1 MSASLRPTPNRRL
14 KWLLW
19 GMALVLLTLA
29 SIGMGPTPISQ
40 ALRDRLAK
48 RSKKA
53 NIARAALAQEELDRA
68 LGFSPAGGYYDHDL
82 AVELH
87 ADSPNKI
94 LFTTD
99 GSAPT
104 FANGVLYEQPIY
116 LDSHSPRVVV
126 LRAREVLTGTQLGPI
141 VSASYVLAVRARL
154 PVLSL
159 IIDPAELQDLDTH
172 YLSRGQAWE
181 RSVHLT
187 YITPDAQVGF
197 TQAAGLR
204 IRGKGQASL
213 PKKSFWLYFR
223 QEYGKGKLRYPLF
236 GEGDVRAFDRLV
248 LDAGGNQADK
258 SLRWTLMESE
268 ITAQLTRQA
277 GGIAPQGQY
286 VVLFINGQPWGI
298 YNLRERLDRHFVND
312 HLNIQDADLIEN
324 KKPQSGDLDN
334 WNALNDFV
342 TNHSL
347 ADPQNFAF
355 VQTQMDLQNFTD
367 YNIVQIFAAHDD
379 WPQKNAARARAR
391 IPGGRWFW
399 MSWDAT
405 RGYGAAGNTGFD
417 AVEWAVH
424 SYALTQHEGK
434 APLRATLLLRSL
446 LENDDYRAAFIAR
459 AADLLNTTLSA
470 ESVTARIDHTA
481 AQLASD
487 MHFEQDRWPSVWDWQ
502 TNVQDMRAWTQARP
516 DQMRLELMRNFDL
529 TGTITLEFTPPAA
542 GKGYVMVDGLL
553 TRQLP
558 WQGVYFGGSQV
569 HVMAV
574 PEPGYE
580 FAGWDAPELTTANV
594 TLTASVTR
602 TLAPRFAERT
612 ASPDAPRPND
622 AIFNEVWI
630 NDNGTRYASLGGRP
644 IEGDWFELLITRDKL
659 DMRGWRVT
667 DNDAKTATDEGSLIF
682 PCTPAFAAVPR
693 GTVIL
698 IIATE
703 NESNVANFPR
713 DDLDASDGRM
723 ILYVGNGTL
732 DAATDPGLGLS
743 RSNDNLVLL
752 APGPADSFADDVGID
767 FVAEGST
774 VTPASFGV
782 LTDGVVFEHPFRG
795 LKDNDGVVFTYN
807 RKPPAPWPVLQG
819 GLQGGKPG
827 HVPPVGDNDDG
838 DDPAVNDDQPGPGG
852 WIVDPGQ
859 LYSGDDPTPGARNIL
874 TPGQLNPGQMW
885 K

>member
-1 MSASLRPTPNRRL
+1 MSAPLRPTPLYPTPNRHL

-19 GMALVLLTLA
+19 GTALVLLTLA
-29 SIGMGPTPISQ
+29 SFGLGPTPISQ

-53 NIARAALAQEELDRA
+53 NIARAALAQAEQDRA
-68 LGFSPAGGYYDHDL
+68 LGFFPAGGYYDHDL

-87 ADSPNKI
+87 ANSPNKI

-99 GSAPT
+99 GSTPT
-104 FANGVLYEQPIY
+104 SANGTLYEQPIY
-116 LDSHSPRVVV
+116 LDSQSPRIVA
-126 LRAREVLTGTQLGPI
+126 LRAREVLTGTQLGP
-141 VSASYVLAVRARL
+141 VESASYVLGVRARL

-223 QEYGKGKLRYPLF
+223 KEYGQGKLRYPLF

-277 GGIAPQGQY
+277 GGIAPQGQF
-286 VVLFINGQPWGI
+286 VVLFINGQPWGL
-298 YNLRERLDRHFVND
+298 YNLRERLDRDFVND
-312 HLNIQDADLIEN
+312 RLNIQDGDLIEN
-324 KKPQSGDLDN
+324 KKAQSGDLDN

-342 TNHSL
+342 ANHSL

-355 VQTQMDLQNFTD
+355 VQTQIDLQNFTD
-367 YNIVQIFAAHDD
+367 YNIIQVFAAHDD
-379 WPQKNAARARAR
+379 WPQKNAARARTR
-391 IPGGRWFW
+391 VPGGRWFW

-405 RGYGAAGNTGFD
+405 RGYGATGNTGFD
-417 AVEWAVH
+417 AVEWAAH
-424 SYALTQHEGK
+424 SYALTQHESK

-459 AADLLNTTLSA
+459 ATDLLNTTLSA
-470 ESVTARIDHTA
+470 KSVMPRIDRTA
-481 AQLASD
+481 AQLAGD
-487 MHFEQDRWPSVWDWQ
+487 IHFEQDRWPSVWDWQ

-516 DQMRLELMRNFDL
+516 DQMRQELMRNFEL
-529 TGTITLEFTPPAA
+529 TGTVTLEFAPPSA
-542 GKGYVMVDGLL
+542 GEGYVMVDGLL

-558 WQGVYFGGSQV
+558 WRGVYFVGSQV
-569 HVMAV
+569 HVMAA
-574 PEPGYE
+574 PEPGYV
-580 FAGWDAPELTTANV
+580 FAGWDAPELTTANI
-594 TLTASVTR
+594 TLTVSVTR
-602 TLAPRFAERT
+602 TLTPRFAP
-612 ASPDAPRPND
+612 APPGAPRPND
-622 AIFNEVWI
+622 AIINEVWI

-644 IEGDWFELLITRDKL
+644 IEGDWFEILVVRDRL

-667 DNDAKTATDEGSLIF
+667 DNDIKTATDEGSLIF
-682 PCTPAFAAVPR
+682 PRTPAFAAVPR
-693 GTVIL
+693 GTLILVI
-698 IIATE
+698 AAE
-703 NESNVANFPR
+703 NESNAANFPR

-723 ILYVGNGTL
+723 MLYVGNSSL
-732 DAATDPGLGLS
+732 DASTDPGLGLG

-752 APGPADSFADDVGID
+752 APGPTDSFADDVGID

-795 LKDNDGVVFTYN
+795 LKDDEGVVFTVN
-807 RKPPAPWPVLQG
+807 RKPPALQE
-819 GLQGGKPG
+819 GKLG
-827 HVPPVGDNDDG
+827 HAPFDNDDG
-838 DDPAVNDDQPGPGG
+838 DDPAEGDDLPGLGG
-852 WIVDPGQ
+852 WIIDPGP
-859 LYSGDDPTPGARNIL
+859 LYTGDDPTPGAKNIL